1 MLFAIGR
8 GAEVEPLPSEA
19 VFLFDPHHEK
29 WAVSNAV
36 PGHGAERSFQ
46 SRAVVERERGPLMLL
61 GGRLDFDGDSDETE
75 LYFIVQSRR

>member
-1 MLFAIGR
+1 MLLVVGQR
-8 GAEVEPLPSEA
+8 WSPSRSEA

-36 PGHGAERSFQ
+36 PGHGAERSSFQ
-46 SRAVVERERGPLMLL
+46 SRAVVERERGTLLLL